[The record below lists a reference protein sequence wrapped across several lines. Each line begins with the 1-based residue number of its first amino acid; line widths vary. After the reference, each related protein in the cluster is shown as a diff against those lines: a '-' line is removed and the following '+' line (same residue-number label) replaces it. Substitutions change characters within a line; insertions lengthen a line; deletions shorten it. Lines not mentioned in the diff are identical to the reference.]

1 MKDSDVMFTT
11 IFGWSTVVLAILLIA
26 ILVVYVRSLLVFKNA
41 KVIKGKVIDLMDIGE
56 LDLPTIEYQL
66 NGETLHFRSKTA
78 IKTLAVG
85 QELDIQIGDA
95 NEPRIL
101 DKNNSIKLPMVI
113 YLIFAL
119 VIIFSIK
126 AVGFLQSLAA

>member
-1 MKDSDVMFTT
+1 MKDSDVMFNM
-11 IFGWSTVVLAILLIA
+11 IFGWSTVVLAVLLIA
-26 ILVVYVRSLLVFKNA
+26 VLVVYIRSLLVFKNA

-66 NGETLHFRSKTA
+66 DGETLHFRSKTA

-85 QELDIQIGDA
+85 EDLDIQIGDT

-101 DKNNSIKLPMVI
+101 EKNSAIKLPMVI
-113 YLIFAL
+113 YVICAL

-126 AVGFLQSLAA
+126 AVGFLQSVAT

>member
-1 MKDSDVMFTT
+1 MKDTDVIFNT
-11 IFGWSTVVLAILLIA
+11 IFGWSTVVLAVLLISV
-26 ILVVYVRSLLVFKNA
+26 LVVYIKSILVFKNA

-66 NGETLHFRSKTA
+66 DGETLHFRSKTA

-85 QELDIQIGDA
+85 EELDIQIGDA
-95 NEPRIL
+95 SEPRIF
-101 DKNNSIKLPMVI
+101 DKNSSIKLPMVI
-113 YLIFAL
+113 YVICAL
-119 VIIFSIK
+119 VIVFGIK

>member
-1 MKDSDVMFTT
+1 MKDSDVMFNI
-11 IFGWSTVVLAILLIA
+11 IFGWSTVVLAVLLIA
-26 ILVVYVRSLLVFKNA
+26 VLVVYIRSLLVFKNA

-66 NGETLHFRSKTA
+66 DGETLHFRSKTA

-85 QELDIQIGDA
+85 EDLDIQIGDT

-101 DKNNSIKLPMVI
+101 EKNSAIKLPMVI
-113 YLIFAL
+113 YVICAL
-119 VIIFSIK
+119 VIIFGIK
-126 AVGFLQSLAA
+126 AVGFLQSVAA

>member
-1 MKDSDVMFTT
+1 MKDSDVMFNM
-11 IFGWSTVVLAILLIA
+11 IFGWSTVVLAVLLIA
-26 ILVVYVRSLLVFKNA
+26 VLVVYIRSLLVFKNA

-66 NGETLHFRSKTA
+66 DGETLHFRSKTA

-85 QELDIQIGDA
+85 EDLDIQIGDT

-101 DKNNSIKLPMVI
+101 EKNSAIKLPMVI
-113 YLIFAL
+113 YVICAL
-119 VIIFSIK
+119 VIIFGIK
-126 AVGFLQSLAA
+126 AVGFLQSIAA